1 MGSLVLL
8 DLMGGVAL
16 LLWGLHMVH
25 SGILRAFGPNLRH
38 LLGRALGN
46 RLTAFSAGLGLTAL
60 LQSST
65 ATALITSS
73 FTSEGLVSLVP
84 ALAIMLGANV
94 GTTLIVQVLS
104 FNIAAVAPVLFIVGL
119 VAFRSGP
126 RSRIK
131 DVGRVFI
138 GLGLMLLA
146 LHILLNTLAPAENA
160 PGVRVFMNA
169 ITGDPILCIL
179 FAAVITWLVHSSVAS
194 VLLVMSLAYA
204 HFITPPAALA
214 LVLGANLGSAI
225 NPLVEGARRDNPA
238 SYRLPLGNLINR
250 VAGILLVAPFLG
262 PIAELL
268 QSWQPDLAKA
278 TALFHI
284 AFNVATA
291 VAFIGLLD
299 GLAAILKK
307 LLPERVREADPS
319 GPRYLDESALE
330 TPSLALAD
338 AARETLHMGDHVEIM
353 LRKVMAAMMTNDRA
367 LVDQVTQMDNSVDS
381 LDEAIK
387 LYVTKLTR
395 GSLDEREGQRAME
408 IVSFAI
414 NLEHIG
420 DIIDKNLSELATKKI
435 KRRFQFSAEGA
446 EELSAFHKRTMD
458 SLRIAFGV
466 FMSGDVNEAR
476 KLLAEKSALRNAELA
491 ATERH
496 LDRLREGRPETI
508 ETTSLHLDVLRD
520 LRRIHSHIC
529 SVAIPCSMPP
539 ANSPPI
545 AAPRRFWPHCRRR
558 CTAADKSTI
567 QRLRCAAAVLHDQHD
582 VSDVDDRRHR
592 LAEDDHRLTLGD
604 AVDQRHQPASHR
616 EEPERH
622 RHHAL
627 SGALARNPLH
637 QETGG
642 EQQLRDQ
649 PEGQPEIELGDE
661 YVVEIVAKRLAVL
674 NQHQIT
680 SVAMGVGFLRRI
692 SHHTP
697 ARSMIP
703 IHSRSKKP

>member
-1 MGSLVLL
+1 MTMGSLVLL

-25 SGILRAFGPNLRH
+25 SGILRAFGPDLRR
-38 LLGRALGN
+38 LLAGALNN
-46 RLTAFSAGLGLTAL
+46 RFTAFAAGIGLTAL

-73 FTSEGLVSLVP
+73 FTAEGLVGLVP

-104 FNIAAVAPVLFIVGL
+104 FNIAALAPILFILGL
-119 VAFRSGP
+119 VAFRSGA

-131 DVGRVFI
+131 DVGRVSI

-146 LHILLNTLAPAENA
+146 LHILLDTLAPAENA
-160 PGVRVFMNA
+160 PGVRVIMSA
-169 ITGDPILCIL
+169 ITGDPVLCIMIG
-179 FAAVITWLVHSSVAS
+179 AVVTWAVHSSVAS

-204 HFITPPAALA
+204 HFISPSASLA

-225 NPLVEGARRDNPA
+225 NPVFEGARRDNPA
-238 SYRLPLGNLINR
+238 SYRLPLGNLVNR
-250 VAGILLVAPFLG
+250 LAGLLLVAPFLR
-262 PIAELL
+262 PITEVL
-268 QSWQPDLAKA
+268 QAWQPDLARM
-278 TALFHI
+278 TAEFHI
-284 AFNVATA
+284 AFNLVTA
-291 VAFIGLLD
+291 IIFIGLLD
-299 GLAAILKK
+299 GMAALLKK
-307 LLPERVREADPS
+307 LLPDRVREADPS
-319 GPRYLDESALE
+319 RPRYLDDTALE

-353 LRKVMAAMMTNDRA
+353 LRKVMAAIMTNDRA
-367 LVDQVTQMDNSVDS
+367 LVDQVSRMDNAVDS

-408 IVSFAI
+408 IISFAI

-435 KRRFQFSAEGA
+435 KRRFQFSPEGA

-466 FMSGDVNEAR
+466 FMSGDVKEAR
-476 KLLAEKSALRNAELA
+476 KLLAEKAALRNAELA

-529 SVAIPCSMPP
+529 SAAYPVLDAAGELP
-539 ANSPPI
+539 ARQN
-545 AAPRRFWPHCRRR
+545 
-558 CTAADKSTI
+558 
-567 QRLRCAAAVLHDQHD
+567 
-582 VSDVDDRRHR
+582 
-592 LAEDDHRLTLGD
+592 AESEL
-604 AVDQRHQPASHR
+604 
-616 EEPERH
+616 
-622 RHHAL
+622 
-627 SGALARNPLH
+627 GALPSPAHPLP
-637 QETGG
+637 
-642 EQQLRDQ
+642 R
-649 PEGQPEIELGDE
+649 
-661 YVVEIVAKRLAVL
+661 
-674 NQHQIT
+674 
-680 SVAMGVGFLRRI
+680 
-692 SHHTP
+692 
-697 ARSMIP
+697 
-703 IHSRSKKP
+703 

>member
-25 SGILRAFGPNLRH
+25 SGVLRAFGPDLRR
-38 LLGRALGN
+38 LLAKALNN
-46 RLTAFSAGLGLTAL
+46 RFTAFAAGIGLTAL

-73 FTSEGLVSLVP
+73 FASEGLVGLVP

-104 FNIAAVAPVLFIVGL
+104 FNIAAAAPVLFILGL

-131 DVGRVFI
+131 DIGRVSI

-146 LHILLNTLAPAENA
+146 LHILLDTMAPAENA

-169 ITGDPILCIL
+169 ITGDPVLCIL
-179 FAAVITWLVHSSVAS
+179 IGAIVTWLVHSSVAS

-204 HFITPPAALA
+204 QFVSPSAALA

-225 NPLVEGARRDNPA
+225 NPLVEGTRRDNPA
-238 SYRLPLGNLINR
+238 SYRLPLGNLVNR
-250 VAGILLVAPFLG
+250 LAGVLLVAPFLR
-262 PIAELL
+262 PITELL
-268 QSWQPDLAKA
+268 LAWQPDLAKL
-278 TALFHI
+278 TAVFHI

-291 VAFIGLLD
+291 VIFIGLLD
-299 GLAAILKK
+299 GMAALLKR
-307 LLPERVREADPS
+307 LLPDCVQEADPS
-319 GPRYLDESALE
+319 RPRYLDESALE

-353 LRKVMAAMMTNDRA
+353 LRKVMTAMMTNDRA
-367 LVDQVTQMDNSVDS
+367 LVDQVSRMDNTVDG

-408 IVSFAI
+408 IISFAI

-435 KRRFQFSAEGA
+435 KRRFQFSPEGA
-446 EELSAFHKRTMD
+446 EELSAFHKRTAD

-476 KLLAEKSALRNAELA
+476 KLLAEKALLRNAELA

-529 SVAIPCSMPP
+529 SVAYPVLDAAGELPAHRKAESEAAMPATAQP
-539 ANSPPI
+539 L
-545 AAPRRFWPHCRRR
+545 PR
-558 CTAADKSTI
+558 
-567 QRLRCAAAVLHDQHD
+567 
-582 VSDVDDRRHR
+582 
-592 LAEDDHRLTLGD
+592 
-604 AVDQRHQPASHR
+604 
-616 EEPERH
+616 
-622 RHHAL
+622 
-627 SGALARNPLH
+627 
-637 QETGG
+637 
-642 EQQLRDQ
+642 
-649 PEGQPEIELGDE
+649 
-661 YVVEIVAKRLAVL
+661 
-674 NQHQIT
+674 
-680 SVAMGVGFLRRI
+680 
-692 SHHTP
+692 
-697 ARSMIP
+697 
-703 IHSRSKKP
+703 

>member
-1 MGSLVLL
+1 MGSIVLL

-25 SGILRAFGPNLRH
+25 SGILRAFGSDLRV
-38 LLGRALGN
+38 LLARALKN
-46 RLTAFSAGLGLTAL
+46 RFAAFAAGIGLTAL

-73 FTSEGLVSLVP
+73 FTAEGLVSLVP

-94 GTTLIVQVLS
+94 GTTLIVQILS
-104 FNIAAVAPVLFIVGL
+104 FNIAAAAPVLFILGL
-119 VAFRSGP
+119 VAFRGGA

-131 DVGRVFI
+131 DLGRVCI

-146 LHILLNTLAPAENA
+146 LHILLDTLAPAENA

-169 ITGDPILCIL
+169 ITGDPVLCIVIG
-179 FAAVITWLVHSSVAS
+179 AVVTWAVHSSVAT
-194 VLLVMSLAYA
+194 VLLIMSLAYA
-204 HFITPPAALA
+204 HFVTPYAALA

-225 NPLVEGARRDNPA
+225 NPVFEGARRDNPA
-238 SYRLPLGNLINR
+238 SYRLPVGNLVNR
-250 VAGILLVAPFLG
+250 LVGILLVAPLLR
-262 PIAELL
+262 PITETL

-278 TALFHI
+278 TAEFHI

-291 VAFIGLLD
+291 IIFIGLLD
-299 GLAAILKK
+299 PMAKMLKK
-307 LLPERVREADPS
+307 LLPNRVLEADPS
-319 GPRYLDESALE
+319 RPRYLDESALE

-338 AARETLHMGDHVEIM
+338 AARETLRMGDLVEVM
-353 LRKVMAAMMTNDRA
+353 LRKVMAAITTNDRA
-367 LVDQVTQMDNSVDS
+367 LVDQVSQMDNAVDG

-387 LYVTKLTR
+387 LYLTRLTR

-408 IVSFAI
+408 IISFAI

-435 KRRFQFSAEGA
+435 KRRFQFSPEGA

-466 FMSGDVNEAR
+466 FMSGDVGEAR
-476 KLLAEKSALRNAELA
+476 KLLAEKASLRTAELA

-529 SVAIPCSMPP
+529 SVAYPVLDAAGELP
-539 ANSPPI
+539 ALQ
-545 AAPRRFWPHCRRR
+545 AAERDL
-558 CTAADKSTI
+558 AA
-567 QRLRCAAAVLHDQHD
+567 L
-582 VSDVDDRRHR
+582 
-592 LAEDDHRLTLGD
+592 
-604 AVDQRHQPASHR
+604 PAPAHPS
-616 EEPERH
+616 
-622 RHHAL
+622 
-627 SGALARNPLH
+627 AR
-637 QETGG
+637 
-642 EQQLRDQ
+642 
-649 PEGQPEIELGDE
+649 
-661 YVVEIVAKRLAVL
+661 
-674 NQHQIT
+674 
-680 SVAMGVGFLRRI
+680 
-692 SHHTP
+692 
-697 ARSMIP
+697 
-703 IHSRSKKP
+703 